1 MKEMVRE
8 IGVLYP
14 AAQNRYKWEY
24 TECSSQIKLFVLH
37 ERKEQKKNGTKTC
50 SINGSVRFVSPLE
63 LLTYIVVLI
72 TFVCGK

>member
-8 IGVLYP
+8 IGVPLYP

-37 ERKEQKKNGTKTC
+37 ERKEQKKTAQRVVQSMGVF
-50 SINGSVRFVSPLE
+50 GLFHPLNY
-63 LLTYIVVLI
+63 LHTLWS
-72 TFVCGK
+72 